1 MRTAGALALL
11 LVPAA
16 VLFADDEL
24 LPPPRQAPAPIQ
36 PGVPAPPAL
45 PPRVLNL
52 PPVPE
57 TPSTAPDLAAL
68 RLESQRLR
76 AERDAL
82 AAERQSVGNPTP
94 AESEEVAKLRRR
106 LAELVATL
114 NAKPLPRRTPLAEA
128 SQPAPRAGGGPR
140 PETPAGAAVNPSDVP
155 SGDPVL
161 AARALFRAGD
171 HAAALETYRQI
182 DLNGLTRDERTLVQ
196 YMSACCL
203 RKLGRLDEAAA
214 LYREVASAREDE
226 VLTDCALWHLS
237 AINWRRDMEKQLD
250 GLRERRQN
258 TR

>member
-1 MRTAGALALL
+1 L
-11 LVPAA
+11 LVVPA
-16 VLFADDEL
+16 VLLAGDET
-24 LPPPRQAPAPIQ
+24 LPPPRLAPIPAQ
-36 PGVPAPPAL
+36 VPGRDGLPLPPAL

-57 TPSTAPDLAAL
+57 TPSTAPDLALL
-68 RLESQRLR
+68 RQEAERLR
-76 AERDAL
+76 SESEAL
-82 AAERQSVGNPTP
+82 ATERTKALADAPP
-94 AESEEVAKLRRR
+94 AESDEVARLRRR

-114 NAKPLPRRTPLAEA
+114 NARPLARRPSTADTAGSA
-128 SQPAPRAGGGPR
+128 SREGTSPHADA
-140 PETPAGAAVNPSDVP
+140 TAGAPIMPGADSLP
-155 SGDPVL
+155 GDPVL

-182 DLNGLTRDERTLVQ
+182 DLDGLTRDERNLVQ

-237 AINWRRDMEKQLD
+237 AISWRRDMEKQLET
-250 GLRERRQN
+250 LRERRQAH
-258 TR
+258 

>member
-1 MRTAGALALL
+1 MRSTGALALL

-16 VLFADDEL
+16 LLAGDEI
-24 LPPPRQAPAPIQ
+24 LPPPRPAPATARD
-36 PGVPAPPAL
+36 GLPAPPAL
-45 PPRVLNL
+45 PPRVLNF

-68 RLESQRLR
+68 RQESARLR
-76 AERDAL
+76 AEREAL
-82 AAERQSVGNPTP
+82 AAERQSVSEPTP

-114 NAKPLPRRTPLAEA
+114 NARPLAHRSSAAEPATSSKRTALTPL
-128 SQPAPRAGGGPR
+128 SDGVTG
-140 PETPAGAAVNPSDVP
+140 GAAATDVP

-161 AARALFRAGD
+161 AARANFRAGD
-171 HAAALETYRQI
+171 YAAALETYRQI
-182 DLNGLTRDERTLVQ
+182 DLNGLTRDERSLVQ

-237 AINWRRDMEKQLD
+237 AINWRRDMEKQLET
-250 GLRERRQN
+250 LRDRRQN